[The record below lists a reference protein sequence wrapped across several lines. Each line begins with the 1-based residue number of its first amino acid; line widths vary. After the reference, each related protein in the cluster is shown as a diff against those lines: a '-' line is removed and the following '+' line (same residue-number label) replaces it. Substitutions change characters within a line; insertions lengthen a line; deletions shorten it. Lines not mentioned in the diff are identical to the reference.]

1 MTKCR
6 ICFQTETEW
15 AEDSLDEHL
24 LGAHAGD
31 ETSVRAVYSDRYD
44 QLFEDGEP
52 VDVGGNGEEPVAP
65 DDADE
70 PDDGPGDQFGSSVDD
85 DLLDSAYGKKWYM
98 IGVGGAGNNIM
109 DAILLRKDTLERNNE
124 DRALVWR
131 GGLAGYGML
140 NTNIA
145 ELEQTYYAQE
155 LKEYSR
161 NDLLPNAIIGFGKHD
176 YSGMGRRWDNGEKVV
191 RADFEE
197 GNPFRDRWDMDP
209 QDIGDAQAIMFVHSV
224 TKGTGCGS
232 TPALAE
238 QIRENVLSDDYVI
251 DKAMLS
257 SVVIPSAE
265 DKFGGRARTN
275 GAVGLARISQ
285 TADAI
290 IPFNN
295 ERLQDV
301 QGDVKP
307 RIDGIERYNPPQY
320 TELNKP
326 LVAYLEAF
334 TMSSTPQIVDQDAT
348 MSIQGEVFDVSDS
361 FRPVED
367 KYPLDL
373 DREYTP
379 AVVLA
384 PVLGRSRDA
393 QLDESGLEILV
404 RNALFHNKL
413 SDFDPT
419 TAWGGTFLVY
429 GPEEKMEHVSPYVND
444 NTLRRIIGGDE
455 FLNVDDT
462 SGAESI
468 DIHISQMVIP
478 YLDDVYLWGALWN
491 PRMPSLEAMYDHAQ
505 QLKEEGNSRQAESLR
520 DVWHLVDPLFSCLG
534 RENMA

>member
-15 AEDSLDEHL
+15 DEDSLDEHL
-24 LGAHAGD
+24 LGSHAAD

-44 QLFEDGEP
+44 RLFEEGEP
-52 VDVGGNGEEPVAP
+52 ADLGDE
-65 DDADE
+65 DDSE
-70 PDDGPGDQFGSSVDD
+70 PDDSGSVDRIGTPMDDGPAMDD

-109 DAILLRKDTLERNNE
+109 DAILLRKNTLERNNE
-124 DRALVWR
+124 ERAMVWR

-155 LKEYSR
+155 LKQYSR
-161 NDLLPNAIIGFGKHD
+161 NDLLPNAIIGFGVQD
-176 YSGMGRRWDNGEKVV
+176 YSGMGRRWDLGEKVV

-209 QDIGDAQAIMFVHSV
+209 QDIRDAQAIMFVHSV

-232 TPALAE
+232 TPPLAE
-238 QIRENVLSDDYVI
+238 KVREEVLSDDYVI
-251 DKAMLS
+251 DKALLS

-307 RIDGIERYNPPQY
+307 RIDGIEKYNPPQY

-367 KYPLDL
+367 KYPLDI

-379 AVVLA
+379 AVILA

-393 QLDESGLEILV
+393 KLDKSSLEIMV
-404 RNALFHNKL
+404 RNTLFQNRL

-419 TAWGGTFLVY
+419 TAWGGTFIVY
-429 GPEEKMEHVSPYVND
+429 GPEEKMEQVSPYVND
-444 NTLRRIIGGDE
+444 NTLREIIGGDE
-455 FLNVDDT
+455 FLNVDDV
-462 SGAESI
+462 SSAGSI
-468 DIHISQMVIP
+468 DIHVSQMVIP

-491 PRMPSLEAMYDHAQ
+491 PRMPSLEAMYDHAK
-505 QLKEEGNSRQAESLR
+505 QLKEEGNNQQAENLR
-520 DVWHLVDPLFSCLG
+520 DIWHLVDPLFSCLG

>member
-6 ICFQTETEW
+6 ICFQKETEW
-15 AEDSLDEHL
+15 VEDSLDEHL

-31 ETSVRAVYSDRYD
+31 DTSVRAVYSDRYD

-52 VDVGGNGEEPVAP
+52 VDVSENGDPDESAAGPGEE
-65 DDADE
+65 
-70 PDDGPGDQFGSSVDD
+70 FGSSVGE

-238 QIRENVLSDDYVI
+238 QIREKVLSDDYVI

-275 GAVGLARISQ
+275 GTVGLARISQ
-285 TADAI
+285 TTDAI

-307 RIDGIERYNPPQY
+307 RIEGIEQYNPPQY

-384 PVLGRSRDA
+384 PVIGRSRDA
-393 QLDESGLEILV
+393 QLDKSGIEILV

-413 SDFDPT
+413 SNFDPT
-419 TAWGGTFLVY
+419 TAWGGTFLIY

-444 NTLRRIIGGDE
+444 NTLRRIIGGEE
-455 FLNVDDT
+455 FLNVDDV

-491 PRMPSLEAMYDHAQ
+491 PRMPSLEAMYDHSQ

-520 DVWHLVDPLFSCLG
+520 DIWHLVDPLFSCLG